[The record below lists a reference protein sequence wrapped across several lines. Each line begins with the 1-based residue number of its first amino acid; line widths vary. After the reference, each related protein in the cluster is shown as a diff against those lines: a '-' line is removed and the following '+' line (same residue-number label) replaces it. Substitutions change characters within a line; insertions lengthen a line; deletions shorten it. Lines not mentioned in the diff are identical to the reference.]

1 MAYDG
6 WGFMGFHLFWWL
18 IWVAVIVGF
27 VLWVARA
34 AGQSPR
40 SPQTAL
46 EVLQRRYANGE
57 ITTEEYEK
65 RRGVLE
71 RDTRVE

>member
-6 WGFMGFHLFWWL
+6 WGFMGFHFFWWL
-18 IWVAVIVGF
+18 IGIAVIVGF

-34 AGQSPR
+34 AGQAPR

-46 EVLQRRYANGE
+46 EALQRRYANGE

-71 RDTRVE
+71 RDTRG